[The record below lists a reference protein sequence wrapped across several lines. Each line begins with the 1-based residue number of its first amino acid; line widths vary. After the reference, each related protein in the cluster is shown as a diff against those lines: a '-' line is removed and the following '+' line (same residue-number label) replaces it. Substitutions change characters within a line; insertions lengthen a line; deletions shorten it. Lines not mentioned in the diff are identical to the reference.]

1 MNNILEFN
9 SRARPKAQANK
20 KKHRDTYE
28 SIYALCE
35 GKEVILNVFKSEI
48 IPLYPAQRKGINI
61 LRPKQIF
68 ETLPVAFAQV
78 KAAIN

>member
-1 MNNILEFN
+1 M
-9 SRARPKAQANK
+9 KV
-20 KKHRDTYE
+20 
-28 SIYALCE
+28 YALCE